1 MQLVEKC
8 GIESAQVPIDIN
20 AAAKNGTFIS
30 LKNFNHV
37 TVVIVQGAWAGGTP
51 ALTAR
56 QAPDVAGTAA
66 KAAPL
71 SFYWQKAAVAA
82 GQFTKTAV
90 VSNTFNLPATAN
102 TVTVLEIDAE
112 ELDVTNGFDCFQ
124 IQSGTPGANADLLSM
139 FYILSE
145 PRYNGAGI
153 TMPDAK
159 ID

>member
-1 MQLVEKC
+1 MQLVEKS

-20 AAAKNGTFIS
+20 GAAKNGTFIS
-30 LKNFNHV
+30 LKNFNHA
-37 TVVIVQGAWAGGTP
+37 TVIITQGAWAGGTP
-51 ALTAR
+51 AVTAR
-56 QAPDVAGTAA
+56 QAQDVAGTAA
-66 KAAPL
+66 KTAPL
-71 SFYWQKAAVAA
+71 ASYWQKAAVTA
-82 GQFTKTAV
+82 GQFTKTAI

-124 IQSGTPGANADLLSM
+124 IQTASPGAVADLLSIV
-139 FYILSE
+139 YILSE
-145 PRYNGAGI
+145 PRYNGAGT